1 MSVVLTTAEIN
12 ILWRERKAQQDYIY
26 VCEDG
31 FIYKGLKDGT
41 LIKVPNTNLDDWN
54 KQKKIN
60 TTVPSVSK
68 TVSKGAVLNLNNL
81 LSNIDVP
88 GPLDIPEDSWVSV
101 AQNIE
106 TEHPYIINSNAS
118 WIIEAEGATHYRLH
132 FAKLVLEHKFDTLKI
147 INDVTNELLAEFDG
161 YEEKG
166 MWTEDYEAPR
176 LRLEFVSDDTV
187 NRWGFQI
194 DQFQYTT
201 FNTNPTTL

>member
-1 MSVVLTTAEIN
+1 LLSAEPQ
-12 ILWRERKAQQDYIY
+12 LDYQALRARLLSTS
-26 VCEDG
+26 
-31 FIYKGLKDGT
+31 K
-41 LIKVPNTNLDDWN
+41 KVPSLY
-54 KQKKIN
+54 
-60 TTVPSVSK
+60 K